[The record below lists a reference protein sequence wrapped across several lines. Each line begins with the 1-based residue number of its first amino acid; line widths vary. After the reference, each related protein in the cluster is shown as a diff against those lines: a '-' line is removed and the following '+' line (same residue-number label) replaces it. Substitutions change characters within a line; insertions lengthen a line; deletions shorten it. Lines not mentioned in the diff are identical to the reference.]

1 MAMDDKNANLDTQ
14 QMTNPTDLLREDHR
28 RVKDLF
34 QAFEEAGDAETKESI
49 VRNALT
55 ELKIHTMI
63 EEEIFYPA
71 MRQETDAADLM
82 DEAAEEH
89 HVAKLLIEELEGM
102 GAEDEHFDAKFKVLA
117 ESVKHHIEEEESE
130 MFPKAEAADL
140 TDVGEELAERRS
152 ELKEE
157 MEQKSSRKTGRSKR
171 SGSARSRKS
180 KKS

>member
-1 MAMDDKNANLDTQ
+1 MVTEPRMDAIK
-14 QMTNPTDLLREDHR
+14 LLTADHR
-28 RVKDLF
+28 KVEELFEKFEKAKSDSVK
-34 QAFEEAGDAETKESI
+34 GETAHQI
-49 VRNALT
+49 CT